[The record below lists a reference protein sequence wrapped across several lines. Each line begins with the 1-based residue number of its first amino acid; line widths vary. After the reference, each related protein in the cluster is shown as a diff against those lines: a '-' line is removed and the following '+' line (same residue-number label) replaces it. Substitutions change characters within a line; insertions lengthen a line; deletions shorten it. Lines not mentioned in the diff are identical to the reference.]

1 MTGTRKITILHSN
14 DMDGD
19 FFAEKDSSTG
29 RSVGGLPLLSGYLNK
44 VRHEEENVLF
54 LIAGDIVQGN
64 LIDSEY
70 KGISTIGMINY
81 LAPDVIALGNH
92 EFDYGLSHLL
102 FLEKVA
108 NFPIVNANL
117 YIKPFNKRLM
127 KPFCILKKAGF
138 DILVTGIITEKV
150 LDSIKGDNVL
160 SSFVNL
166 EEASQEVGK
175 ITNAYKGDDIDL
187 TIILTHIG
195 IESDIELAKLLR
207 PEWGVD
213 IIIGGHS
220 HTFLDRPIV
229 ENGII
234 IVTAGEGTNQ
244 IGKLD
249 VIVDD
254 ETNKVLDYQWRLVN
268 IDDGLVGADRD
279 LENYIHSYQER
290 VEDKYSAMISKLK
303 FIHTHPMREVETSLG
318 NLFADGL
325 AEMTESDIMFLASGS
340 IRTKEFGPLV
350 SLRDMATC
358 FPYNEPLSRYTVTGA
373 QLRRMFSHIMCKEN
387 RNGEG
392 ECFQVNGKVRA
403 VFDEE
408 ARILRSLNVNGN
420 EVLDEETYKIC
431 IQPYHA
437 QNSKAY
443 LDITS
448 EELTSIKPKV
458 VTTSAREVLE
468 EWLRNNQN
476 CGREIEGRL
485 RYY

>member
-1 MTGTRKITILHSN
+1 MI
-14 DMDGD
+14 
-19 FFAEKDSSTG
+19 
-29 RSVGGLPLLSGYLNK
+29 SGYLNK
-44 VRHEEENVLF
+44 VRREEENVLF

-70 KGISTIGMINY
+70 KGISTIDMINY
-81 LAPDVIALGNH
+81 LTPDAIALGNH

-127 KPFCILKKAGF
+127 KPFCILRKAEF

-150 LDSIKGDNVL
+150 MESIKSDSLL

-220 HTFLDRPIV
+220 HTFLDKPIV
-229 ENGII
+229 ENGVI

-244 IGKLD
+244 IGRLD
-249 VIVDD
+249 VVVDD
-254 ETNKVLDYQWRLVN
+254 ETNSIIECRWQLVKLDDSLVEP
-268 IDDGLVGADRD
+268 DRD
-279 LENYIHSYQER
+279 LDNFIHSYQER
-290 VEDKYSAMISKLK
+290 VEDKYSAMISKLRFK
-303 FIHTHPMREVETSLG
+303 HTHPMREVETALG
-318 NLFADGL
+318 DLFADAL
-325 AEMTESDIMFLASGS
+325 AEMTESDVMFLASGS
-340 IRTKEFGPLV
+340 IRTKEFGPMVCLKDV
-350 SLRDMATC
+350 TTC
-358 FPYNEPLSRYTVTGA
+358 FPYNEPLSRYAVTGA
-373 QLRRMFSHIMCKEN
+373 QLRRMFIHIMRKEN

-403 VFDEE
+403 IYDED
-408 ARILRSLNVNGN
+408 AKVLRSLNVNGN
-420 EVLDEETYKIC
+420 EVLDNEMFKIC
-431 IQPYHA
+431 IQPYQA
-437 QNSKAY
+437 KNSKAF

-448 EELTSIKPKV
+448 EELNSIKPKV

-476 CGREIEGRL
+476 CGRETEGRL
-485 RYY
+485 KYY